1 MLNELQVGAFNWHF
15 PKRLWDAQL
24 TINGSEQLPNDVRR
38 AVEQMTD
45 NLFIRPSA
53 DGTNVALSIR
63 VESADLK
70 ILSISLHRETSHRSS
85 EYHDIH
91 LHLVEVQELILTQNP
106 PSSGTYQ
113 AILRNHFPN
122 GNTGCKF
129 WWEVSLSSKPVDRI
143 LETNSPT
150 ELGDEASWTAH
161 EIMETN
167 AVKDLT
173 YVTRDVVEMIDI
185 VGLLNKVPKI
195 GTMRASEVGQSTNS
209 TIFEGSVRASGP
221 DGATPYGGSVRG
233 PPTTVFGGS
242 VRARPSMEAGH
253 IYW

>member
-24 TINGSEQLPNDVRR
+24 TINASEQLPNDVRR
-38 AVEQMTD
+38 AVEEMAD
-45 NLFIRPSA
+45 NLSIRPSS
-53 DGTNVALSIR
+53 DRKNVALSTR

-91 LHLVEVQELILTQNP
+91 LHLLEVQELILTQNT
-106 PSSGTYQ
+106 PSSGAYQ
-113 AILRNHFPN
+113 AILRDHFPN
-122 GNTGCKF
+122 SNSGCRF

-143 LETNSPT
+143 LEMNSPR

-161 EIMETN
+161 EIMDTN

-173 YVTRDVVEMIDI
+173 YVTRDMVEMIDI
-185 VGLLNKVPKI
+185 VGSLNKGLKG
-195 GTMRASEVGQSTNS
+195 GTTRASEIGQSTNS
-209 TIFEGSVRASGP
+209 TTFEELVRASGP
-221 DGATPYGGSVRG
+221 VGATLHRESLRG
-233 PPTTVFGGS
+233 PPTTAFGGS
-242 VRARPSMEAGH
+242 VREKSSTGAGN

>member
-24 TINGSEQLPNDVRR
+24 TINASEQLPNDVRH
-38 AVEQMTD
+38 AVEEMAD

-53 DGTNVALSIR
+53 DRKNVALSTR
-63 VESADLK
+63 VECADLK

-91 LHLVEVQELILTQNP
+91 LHLLEVQELILTQNT

-113 AILRNHFPN
+113 AILRDHFPN
-122 GNTGCKF
+122 GNTGCRF

-143 LETNSPT
+143 LEKNSPR

-161 EIMETN
+161 EIMDTN

-173 YVTRDVVEMIDI
+173 YVTRDMVEMIDI
-185 VGLLNKVPKI
+185 VGSLNKGLKG
-195 GTMRASEVGQSTNS
+195 GTMRASEIGQSTNS
-209 TIFEGSVRASGP
+209 TTFEELVRASGP
-221 DGATPYGGSVRG
+221 VGATLHRESLRG
-233 PPTTVFGGS
+233 PPTTAFGES
-242 VRARPSMEAGH
+242 VRERSSTGAGN

>member
-1 MLNELQVGAFNWHF
+1 M
-15 PKRLWDAQL
+15 

-38 AVEQMTD
+38 AVEQITD

-53 DGTNVALSIR
+53 DGTNVALYTSL
-63 VESADLK
+63 ESADLK

-85 EYHDIH
+85 EYDDIR

-106 PSSGTYQ
+106 PSSGTYE

-143 LETNSPT
+143 LEMNSPR

-161 EIMETN
+161 EIIETN

-185 VGLLNKVPKI
+185 VGLLNKIPK
-195 GTMRASEVGQSTNS
+195 RASEVEQSANS

-221 DGATPYGGSVRG
+221 DGATPYGGSLRE

-242 VRARPSMEAGH
+242 VRARPSVEPGH